1 MNLLDKIKPYVD
13 NNLIVLGFADKRYKE
28 IAINWVKYID
38 KLGIKN
44 YVIVALDTE
53 VFGYLSEREIN
64 VIMCEGNISKKSGTG
79 WKWRMDRIRELV
91 DSSINV
97 IHSDLDAVWLK
108 NPLGILDNFD
118 IVASSVVHGFPT
130 ETSNRWGFTIC
141 MGWIFYRATKNV
153 SSLLCKIFDGTKD
166 YDDQTEFNNYL
177 SSNISLDEMNKLQC
191 GSREFKIQDIDIKIL
206 NSEIIKRGDYNET
219 ALVCHP
225 MMKKKADCKTQLKRR
240 GLWCI

>member
-1 MNLLDKIKPYVD
+1 MSEEQKNYDGGSIQILEGLEAVRKRPAMYIGDIGVKGLHHLVYEVVD
-13 NNLIVLGFADKRYKE
+13 NSIDVL
-28 IAINWVKYID
+28 
-38 KLGIKN
+38 
-44 YVIVALDTE
+44 
-53 VFGYLSEREIN
+53 
-64 VIMCEGNISKKSGTG
+64 
-79 WKWRMDRIRELV
+79 
-91 DSSINV
+91 
-97 IHSDLDAVWLK
+97 HSDLDAVWLR
-108 NPLGILDNFD
+108 NPLCVLDNFD
-118 IVASSVVHGFPT
+118 IVASSVKSGFPT
-130 ETSNRWGFTIC
+130 DTRNRWGFTIC

-206 NSEIIKRGDYNET
+206 NSEIIKRGDYNES